1 VAGKKGR
8 SGAKGKLTPEVQER
22 IIQAIRGGNYIEV
35 AARYAGIDPVT
46 FYNWMKWGEEKGEG
60 VYFNFFNAVKNA
72 EALSEAEAVAQ
83 VRLASRNEKN
93 WAAGMTW
100 LERRFQQ
107 RWSRTDRQEHSGEVK
122 IVMVDET
129 SDKDAD

>member
-1 VAGKKGR
+1 MVEKKKRKIGR
-8 SGAKGKLTPEVQER
+8 KTKLTPETQSR
-22 IIQAIRGGNYIEV
+22 IVQAIRGGNYIEV

-46 FYNWMKWGEEKGEG
+46 FWNWMKRGETGEEP
-60 VYFNFFNAVKNA
+60 FLNFFNAIKDA

-83 VRLASRNEKN
+83 VRLASRDPKN

-129 SDKDAD
+129 SDKETD